1 MTEEHCKYE
10 FYIKNWFNIKN
21 KQFFLLCIKMGENTD
36 LTYYQRNR
44 DFILNIAKD
53 FYKNNKEKL
62 KSRREI
68 NTETYLKKKKIKKE
82 NTGRI
87 DNTICLKKKSKD

>member
-53 FYKNNKEKL
+53 FYKNDKEKL